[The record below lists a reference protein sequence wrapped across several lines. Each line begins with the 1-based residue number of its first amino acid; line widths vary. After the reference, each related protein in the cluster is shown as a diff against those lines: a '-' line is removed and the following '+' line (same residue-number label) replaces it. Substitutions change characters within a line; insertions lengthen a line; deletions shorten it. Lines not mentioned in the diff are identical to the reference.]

1 MNTLIEVLS
10 SAWWMV
16 VALGL
21 LVTCHEFGHFWVARR
36 CGVKVLRFSV
46 GFGRPIWRRMG
57 RDGTEYVVGWL
68 PLGGYVKMLDGREG
82 DVREQD
88 LPQEFNGKPVGQRMA
103 IVAAGPVVNLLLC
116 FALLW
121 LMFLIGRPDHA
132 PVVGRVQGIAAE
144 GGMQAGDR
152 MLAVGD
158 RATPTWTEASFA
170 LAVAAID
177 RGTTPVRVRTADGGE
192 ATRQLDFS
200 GVPMGEDLR
209 DALGRIGV
217 VPAHAVTPPIVGS
230 VQAGPAAGVLR
241 PGDRI
246 LAVAGQPVTDWA
258 ELPGLVARAA
268 AEGPVPV
275 QLARGAETLEVTVQ
289 PTRVE
294 ERGQAR
300 WRLGI
305 VGQAPE
311 PVPMDALLRYG
322 PVAAVP
328 AAFAEMRHQT
338 TELFRMVGRAFT
350 GHLAIQD
357 TVSGPIGIA
366 RAAKAYADRGLA
378 WYLTLLAALSLS
390 IAILNLLPIPV
401 LDGGHLLYYLIELVK
416 GRPLSDGAMAAGQYV
431 GLALLLGLMGLA
443 FYNDLQGLI
452 R

>member
-1 MNTLIEVLS
+1 MNTLITVLS
-10 SAWWMV
+10 SAWWLV
-16 VALGL
+16 VALGI
-21 LVTCHEFGHFWVARR
+21 LVTFHEFGHFWVARR
-36 CGVKVLRFSV
+36 CGVKVQRFSV
-46 GFGRPIWRRMG
+46 GFGRPVWRRMG
-57 RDGTEYVVGWL
+57 RDGTEYVIGWL
-68 PLGGYVKMLDGREG
+68 PLGGYVKMLDRREG
-82 DVREQD
+82 DVRAQD
-88 LPQEFNGKPVGQRMA
+88 LPQEFTGKPVGQRMA
-103 IVAAGPVVNLLLC
+103 IVAAGPAVNLLLC

-121 LMFLIGRPDHA
+121 VMFLIGRPDYA

-144 GGMQAGDR
+144 GGLQAGDR

-158 RATPTWTEASFA
+158 RATPTWTEASVA

-177 RGTTPVRVRTADGGE
+177 RGVTPVRVRTADGGE
-192 ATRQLDFS
+192 ATRQLDFT
-200 GVPMGEDLR
+200 GVPMGEELR
-209 DALGRIGV
+209 TALGRIGV
-217 VPAHAVTPPIVGS
+217 VPAFAITPPIVGE
-230 VQAGPAAGVLR
+230 VQDGPATGVLR

-246 LAVAGQPVTDWA
+246 LAVGGRPVADWV
-258 ELPGLVARAA
+258 ELPGLLERAA
-268 AEGPVPV
+268 PAGPVALRV
-275 QLARGAETLEVTVQ
+275 ARGAETLDVTVQ

-294 ERGQAR
+294 DGTRTR

-305 VGQAPE
+305 VAQAPE
-311 PVPMDALLRYG
+311 AVPMDAVLRYG
-322 PVAAVP
+322 PVDAVP
-328 AAFAEMRHQT
+328 ASLAEMRHQT

-350 GHLAIQD
+350 GHLALQD

-401 LDGGHLLYYLIELVK
+401 LDGGHLLYYLIELAK

-443 FYNDLQGLI
+443 FYNDLQGLF